1 MAHFGK
7 SGKIRVQPHILGE
20 MRTYLKS
27 HQVLRERVH
36 FHIFA
41 MKSEN
46 WFYFTSLQISFTE
59 HRHLIILIINHHI
72 FQKSTWGE
80 ARIVDRGPLALS
92 LVVLEAK
99 QLSLRNF
106 ELKLSNLNFSSSIF
120 FGARQV
126 WLRDFR
132 LRLLIYGKRQYATWG
147 GNMVTGINC
156 QIS

>member
-59 HRHLIILIINHHI
+59 HRHLIILIINHHLLEKI
-72 FQKSTWGE
+72 TRGE
-80 ARIVDRGPLALS
+80 ARIVDRGPLALRGKATQ
-92 LVVLEAK
+92 VE
-99 QLSLRNF
+99 NF
-106 ELKLSNLNFSSSIF
+106 
-120 FGARQV
+120 
-126 WLRDFR
+126 
-132 LRLLIYGKRQYATWG
+132 
-147 GNMVTGINC
+147 
-156 QIS
+156 